1 MLFFCFVFVFVFNFV
16 FTWSCVVLV
25 LDEMLLKLYFPSAL
39 LSTEVTLEL
48 GDSSVNCLV
57 LVQVALVGELLS
69 TIGALVVV
77 DLVVHRPLVLLQV
90 SGILGDVAAYVTN
103 ILLLRR
109 LLHFSVLEVHPMTVP
124 LVIFE
129 VAPSHRL
136 VAQLTGDIL

>member
-1 MLFFCFVFVFVFNFV
+1 M
-16 FTWSCVVLV
+16 
-25 LDEMLLKLYFPSAL
+25 
-39 LSTEVTLEL
+39 EL
-48 GDSSVNCLV
+48 GDSSMNSLV

-109 LLHFSVLEVHPMTVP
+109 LLHFSVLEVHSMTVP